1 MNIYK
6 FMKSVETVEIEI
18 LKYLLKLLYITI
30 ITIIRIRYSKNKN
43 EINSF
48 RFIPNS
54 EHIYFYQLSGTDFG
68 TR

>member
-18 LKYLLKLLYITI
+18 LKYLLKLLYDY